1 MWCSTSSFRWRMSV
15 RRATR
20 KRERGLAKSQRK
32 RSFHCALPLASVGH
46 SLLLFAQV
54 ITLNVSVNSDN
65 SSLFVVLVSNNF
77 IELKGAVFKRFDH
90 HNLMQISASDIVERF
105 QLTIFLIIIIVQN
118 LAHLGLVVALEDSWL
133 PKATYMCLMVLG
145 GEWCVD
151 WIKHGFI
158 TKFNNIP
165 PIVYRHFSKVL
176 CTDFIHTHRHKVR
189 HMTQLMR
196 RIECKCSASEYS
208 R

>member
-1 MWCSTSSFRWRMSV
+1 MVLQAQTLITHFISHFIRFLLN
-15 RRATR
+15 ATF
-20 KRERGLAKSQRK
+20 LS
-32 RSFHCALPLASVGH
+32 PVGH

-105 QLTIFLIIIIVQN
+105 QLSIFLLVIVIQN
-118 LAHLGLVVALEDSWL
+118 LAHIGLAFAGDWLE
-133 PKATYMCLMVLG
+133 KAGFMCFMVLG
-145 GEWCVD
+145 GEWIVD

-158 TKFNNIP
+158 TKFNAIP
-165 PIVYRHFSKVL
+165 PIVYRHFAKVL
-176 CTDFIHTHRHKVR
+176 CTDFIHTHKHKVR
-189 HMTQLMR
+189 DGLGKHGG
-196 RIECKCSASEYS
+196 I
-208 R
+208 